1 MGYYKNAKKLDDE
14 QEFLKS
20 IIYNRY
26 RQNSNYSKIKNNMEF
41 IIFLSKLDK
50 EILNLL
56 IKANYVVEENKI
68 ECLLNKEIKGLH
80 NFVENKIII
89 CTENAKRKTNYR
101 NKKNRPNKDNFKT
114 ELAIR
119 KALRHEATHAIQKCN
134 NNKIVGDIKN
144 LEGKLHQSK
153 RKSLE
158 FSTSNFSGTYEK
170 EVEAYILEDK
180 PKKVKNMIKK
190 YCL

>member
-1 MGYYKNAKKLDDE
+1 
-14 QEFLKS
+14 
-20 IIYNRY
+20 
-26 RQNSNYSKIKNNMEF
+26 MEF

-50 EILNLL
+50 EILELL
-56 IKANYVVEENKI
+56 IKANYIVEENKI
-68 ECLLNKEIKGLH
+68 ECLVNKEIKGLH
-80 NFVENKIII
+80 NFEENKIII

-101 NKKNRPNKDNFKT
+101 VTKQRRNKDNFKT

-134 NNKIVGDIKN
+134 DNKTVGNIKN

-153 RKSLE
+153 KKALK
-158 FSTSNFSGTYEK
+158 FSTSNFYGTYAK
-170 EVEAYILEDK
+170 EVEAYVLEDK
-180 PKKVKNMIKK
+180 PKKVKNLIKK

>member
-1 MGYYKNAKKLDDE
+1 
-14 QEFLKS
+14 
-20 IIYNRY
+20 
-26 RQNSNYSKIKNNMEF
+26 MEF

-50 EILNLL
+50 EILDLL
-56 IKANYVVEENKI
+56 IKANYIVEENKI

-80 NFVENKIII
+80 NFKENKIII

-101 NKKNRPNKDNFKT
+101 NKKQLPNKDNFKT
-114 ELAIR
+114 EWLIR
-119 KALRHEATHAIQKCN
+119 KALRHEATHVVQKCN
-134 NNKIVGDIKN
+134 DNKILGDIKK
-144 LEGKLHQSK
+144 LENKLHESK

-158 FSTSNFSGTYEK
+158 FSTSNFSGTYAK

>member
-1 MGYYKNAKKLDDE
+1 
-14 QEFLKS
+14 
-20 IIYNRY
+20 
-26 RQNSNYSKIKNNMEF
+26 MEF
-41 IIFLSKLDK
+41 ILFLSKLDK

-56 IKANYVVEENKI
+56 IKANYIVEENKI

-80 NFVENKIII
+80 NFEKNKIII

-101 NKKNRPNKDNFKT
+101 NEKKRPNKDNFKT

-134 NNKIVGDIKN
+134 NNKTVGNIEE
-144 LEGKLHQSK
+144 LESKLHPSK
-153 RKSLE
+153 RNALK
-158 FSTSNFSGTYEK
+158 FSISNFSGTYAK
-170 EVEAYILEDK
+170 EVEAYVLEDK
-180 PKKVKNMIKK
+180 PKEVKNLIKK

>member
-1 MGYYKNAKKLDDE
+1 
-14 QEFLKS
+14 
-20 IIYNRY
+20 
-26 RQNSNYSKIKNNMEF
+26 MEF

-50 EILNLL
+50 EILDLL

-80 NFVENKIII
+80 KFEENKIII

-101 NKKNRPNKDNFKT
+101 NKKQQPNKDNFKT
-114 ELAIR
+114 ERVIR

-144 LEGKLHQSK
+144 LESKLHKSK
-153 RKSLE
+153 RKALD
-158 FSTSNFSGTYEK
+158 FSTSKFSGSYAK
-170 EVEAYILEDK
+170 EVEAYVLEDK
-180 PKKVKNMIKK
+180 PKKIINMIKK

>member
-1 MGYYKNAKKLDDE
+1 
-14 QEFLKS
+14 
-20 IIYNRY
+20 
-26 RQNSNYSKIKNNMEF
+26 MEF

-50 EILNLL
+50 EILDLL
-56 IKANYVVEENKI
+56 IKANYKVEENKI

-101 NKKNRPNKDNFKT
+101 NEKKQPNKDNFKT
-114 ELAIR
+114 KLAVR

-134 NNKIVGDIKN
+134 NNQIVGDIKN

-153 RKSLE
+153 RRSLE
-158 FSTSNFSGTYEK
+158 FPTSIFSGTYAK
-170 EVEAYILEDK
+170 EIEAYILEDK
-180 PKKVKNMIKK
+180 PKKVKKLIKK

>member
-1 MGYYKNAKKLDDE
+1 
-14 QEFLKS
+14 
-20 IIYNRY
+20 
-26 RQNSNYSKIKNNMEF
+26 MEF
-41 IIFLSKLDK
+41 IIFLSKLDR

-56 IKANYVVEENKI
+56 IKANYIFEENKI
-68 ECLLNKEIKGLH
+68 ECLINKEIKGLH
-80 NFVENKIII
+80 NFKENKIII

-101 NKKNRPNKDNFKT
+101 NIKRQQTKDNFKT

-134 NNKIVGDIKN
+134 NNKILGDIKN

-153 RKSLE
+153 KKALK
-158 FSTSNFSGTYEK
+158 FSTSNFSGTYAK
-170 EVEAYILEDK
+170 EVEAYILEDR

>member
-1 MGYYKNAKKLDDE
+1 
-14 QEFLKS
+14 
-20 IIYNRY
+20 
-26 RQNSNYSKIKNNMEF
+26 MEF
-41 IIFLSKLDK
+41 ILFLSKLDK

-56 IKANYVVEENKI
+56 LKANYIVEENKI

-80 NFVENKIII
+80 NFKENKIII

-101 NKKNRPNKDNFKT
+101 NEKKRPNKDNFKT
-114 ELAIR
+114 KLAIR

-134 NNKIVGDIKN
+134 DNKTIGDIKK
-144 LEGKLHQSK
+144 LESKLHK
-153 RKSLE
+153 RKREALVL
-158 FSTSNFSGTYEK
+158 STSNFSGTYAK